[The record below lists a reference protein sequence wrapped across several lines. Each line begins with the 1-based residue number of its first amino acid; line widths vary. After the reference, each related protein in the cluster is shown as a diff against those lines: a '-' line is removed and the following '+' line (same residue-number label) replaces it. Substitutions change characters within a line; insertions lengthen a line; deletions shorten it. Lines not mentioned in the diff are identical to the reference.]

1 MTDRNQ
7 IEVSPEK
14 IDRQWE
20 YIHQLSHL
28 VSQKAA
34 AKGRPMRAYTD
45 TYGCQQNVADTQS
58 IAGMLVEMG
67 YELVEEPTDA
77 DIIVINTCA
86 VREHAEQRVLGNVG
100 QMSHLKKKNPDLI
113 LAICG
118 CMVQQAQVAEKIR
131 RSYPYVDMVFGTHM
145 VWRFPELLYRK
156 MTGEKRV
163 FDISGEDHGEIA
175 EGLPI
180 QRDGQVHA
188 FLSIMYGCNNFCT
201 YCIVPYVRGRERS
214 RTPESVEA
222 EFRRLLS
229 QGYRD
234 ITLLGQNVNSY
245 GKDLAE
251 PVDFSD
257 LLRRLNAIEGDFIIR
272 FMTSHPKDASH
283 RLLDTMAECEK
294 VAKQLHLPFQCGSDR
309 ILKNMNRH
317 YDRAQYLELIDYARQ
332 KMPDIVLTSDVIV
345 GFPGETEEDFEETIS
360 LIRRVRFHSLFTFIY
375 SKRTG
380 TPAAEMPDP
389 ISKEE
394 KQRWFQRLLDVQ
406 AKIGMEEQQA
416 YLGRTVEVLIDGHSK
431 YGEFS
436 LTGRTNGN
444 VLVCCRGEGLE
455 IGKKAKVKIVDC
467 GFKSLFGEVKEAEG
481 A

>member
-1 MTDRNQ
+1 MAQRNQ
-7 IEVSPEK
+7 VEIPQEK

-28 VSQKAA
+28 ISEKAA
-34 AKGRPMRAYTD
+34 AKGRPLRAFTD

-58 IAGMLVEMG
+58 IAGMLLEMG
-67 YELVEEPTDA
+67 YELIQEPEEA
-77 DIIVINTCA
+77 DLIVINTCA

-100 QMSHLKKKNPDLI
+100 QMSHIKKKNPDLI
-113 LAICG
+113 LAMCG
-118 CMVQQAQVAEKIR
+118 CMVQQAHVAQKIR

-156 MTGEKRV
+156 VTGEKRV

-180 QRDGQVHA
+180 RRNGQIHA

-222 EFRRLLS
+222 EFRRLLA
-229 QGYRD
+229 QGYQD

-245 GKDLAE
+245 GKDLDQD
-251 PVDFSD
+251 VDFSD
-257 LLRRLNAIEGDFIIR
+257 LLRRLNEIEGDFTIR
-272 FMTSHPKDASH
+272 FMTSHPKDASR
-283 RLLDTMAECEK
+283 RLLDTMADCHK
-294 VAKQLHLPFQCGSDR
+294 VAKQLHLPFQCGSNR
-309 ILKNMNRH
+309 ILQAMNRH
-317 YDRAQYLELIDYARQ
+317 YTREQYLALIDYARE
-332 KMPDIVLTSDVIV
+332 KMPGIVLTSDVIV
-345 GFPGETEEDFEETIS
+345 GFPGETAADFEETLS

-375 SKRTG
+375 SRRSG

-389 ISKEE
+389 VSREE

-406 AKIGMEEQQA
+406 AEIGMEEQKA
-416 YLGRTVEVLIDGHSK
+416 YLGRTVEVLIDGRSK
-431 YGEFS
+431 YGEFQ

-444 VLVCCRGEGLE
+444 VLVCCKGPGLVM
-455 IGKKAKVKIVDC
+455 GKKAKVKIVDY
-467 GFKSLFGEVKEAEG
+467 GFKSLFGEEG
-481 A
+481 